1 MTDVSKI
8 MAKWRRIKDE
18 HTGLDPQGGE
28 EPEGWVKREGS
39 RELQGRDVK
48 GTGKERRQSKKGEF
62 LSKDGGNV
70 GTGEG
75 QQGKADSVAS
85 KLKGVGSKQQ
95 VGRKGKGKGDKP
107 KKQS

>member
-28 EPEGWVKREGS
+28 EPAGWVKREGS

-48 GTGKERRQSKKGEF
+48 GTGKERGQSKKGQLF
-62 LSKDGGNV
+62 SKDGGNV

-75 QQGKADSVAS
+75 QQRKADSVAS

-95 VGRKGKGKGDKP
+95 VGRKGKGPSDKP